1 MNQLRVLVAE
11 DNRDTM
17 LTLGILL
24 RSEGYEVQL
33 AENGERALAEAREFR
48 PDVVLLDLGLPDRS
62 GFDVA
67 SELSRRY
74 GQDCPVLVAVTA
86 RTTAEDRQL
95 AEISGFHHF
104 FSKPYDP
111 QALLLLLDSLSLQP

>member
-1 MNQLRVLVAE
+1 MNQLRVLVAD

-24 RSEGYEVQL
+24 RSEGYEVHL
-33 AENGERALAEAREFR
+33 AENGEQALTEASAFR
-48 PDVVLLDLGLPDRS
+48 PDVVLLDIGMPDRS

-67 SELSRRY
+67 SELWRRY
-74 GQDCPVLVAVTA
+74 GHNCPVLVAVTA
-86 RTTAEDRQL
+86 RTSTADRQR

>member
-33 AENGERALAEAREFR
+33 AENGERALAEAGEFR

-86 RTTAEDRQL
+86 RTTAEDRQR

-111 QALLLLLDSLSLQP
+111 QALLLLLDSLSLQA

>member
-1 MNQLRVLVAE
+1 MNHFRVLVAE

-24 RSEGYEVQL
+24 RSEGYDVHL
-33 AENGERALAEAREFR
+33 VENGEQALAEAGEFR
-48 PDVVLLDLGLPDRS
+48 PEVVLLDLGLPDRS

-67 SELSRRY
+67 SELWRRF
-74 GQDCPVLVAVTA
+74 GHNCPVLVAITG
-86 RTTAEDRQL
+86 RTSAEDRQR
-95 AEISGFHHF
+95 AESSGFHHF

-111 QALLLLLDSLSLQP
+111 QALLLLLDSLSLQL